1 MRTKLVLAA
10 ALPSSFDGARYAIVW
25 RWTGRESGVENSDS
39 IGERKLGVWIAITLP
54 SVRFVTGV
62 NGPG

>member
-1 MRTKLVLAA
+1 MKLVLAA
-10 ALPSSFDGARYAIVW
+10 ALPSSFDGARFVIVS
-25 RWTGRESGVENSDS
+25 RRTGRESGVEN
-39 IGERKLGVWIAITLP
+39 GARENLAEWIAITLP